1 MSFCSDVKDELAM
14 TKTPKCCEPSLAY
27 GFLLFSRSFNFKRI
41 SMQTANLIMAE
52 FFKRLMSRVFRADV
66 ELSSGG
72 DKKTTYRATV
82 NSEADRLKILAIL
95 SDDEGRGGI
104 NREMFS
110 RDCCTAAF
118 IRGAFLACGNISNP
132 ETEYRVDFS
141 VKDRQLAE
149 ELLEILA
156 ENFIKANISKRG
168 NGFVVY
174 IKKNEIIGDL
184 LTLMGASKV
193 SLEMLEAAVLKSVKN
208 NINRAGNCDSGN
220 ISKTVEASIKQRT
233 AIEYFLNK
241 GILESLPEELQSAAK
256 LRLDNPNASL
266 KELCKISTTPI
277 TISGLNHRLTRII
290 DLYNNAKQK

>member
-14 TKTPKCCEPSLAY
+14 TKTSKCCEPSLAY
-27 GFLLFSRSFNFKRI
+27 GFLLFSRSFSFKRI
-41 SMQTANLIMAE
+41 SMQTANLIMAQ
-52 FFKRLMSRVFRADV
+52 FFKRLMSRVFGADV
-66 ELSSGG
+66 ELCSGG

-118 IRGAFLACGNISNP
+118 VRGAFLACGNISNP

-149 ELLEILA
+149 QFSEILLE
-156 ENFIKANISKRG
+156 NSIKANISKRG

-174 IKKNEIIGDL
+174 IKKNETIGDL
-184 LTLMGASKV
+184 LTFMGASKI
-193 SLEMLEAAVLKSVKN
+193 SLEMLETAVLKSVKN

-241 GILESLPEELQSAAK
+241 GILESLPVELQSAAK

-277 TISGLNHRLTRII
+277 TVSGLNHRLSRII
-290 DLYNNAKQK
+290 DLYNNAKK